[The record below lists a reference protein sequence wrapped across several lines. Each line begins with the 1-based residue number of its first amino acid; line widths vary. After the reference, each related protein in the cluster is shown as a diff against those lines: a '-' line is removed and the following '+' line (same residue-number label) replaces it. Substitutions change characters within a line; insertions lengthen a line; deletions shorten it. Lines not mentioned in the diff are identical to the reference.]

1 MPLFFCAKKVEI
13 KMFGHIMYV
22 VFLTNQK
29 DYELV
34 LLLLGRDKV
43 PLGKA

>member
-1 MPLFFCAKKVEI
+1 MQKKVEI

-22 VFLTNQK
+22 VFLINQK
-29 DYELV
+29 DYEPV
-34 LLLLGRDKV
+34 LLLLGRAKV